1 MTKFGAYK
9 YVKSKNKPPTKGWG
23 DAISHQTGTHLEKN
37 KSTFIFTRK
46 VRNRFKTFLREMEGC
61 FMPFWFD
68 ILTQT
73 GTPVPEGFSRLH
85 LFKTPEVFF
94 LQLAHYFCTWSVLDP
109 KGCDGSA
116 QWLCSFSNLACVS
129 CRSSQF
135 SWTHTWFPDP
145 APSRWI
151 TPSCRPLT
159 EAPRTFLHELSPSQ
173 WLPFLQQP
181 KPDFVTACEY
191 FPLQCVMPKSF
202 HKARSKFS
210 CQDKLPAWC
219 RVD

>member
-1 MTKFGAYK
+1 MLKAKTSLPPKGGGTQFLTKQGHTWKKIKALLFLPERSGID
-9 YVKSKNKPPTKGWG
+9 SKPFW
-23 DAISHQTGTHLEKN
+23 EKW
-37 KSTFIFTRK
+37 
-46 VRNRFKTFLREMEGC
+46 EGC

-135 SWTHTWFPDP
+135 SWKHTWFPDP